1 MLPILA
7 EVMDLVHFSEPLMKE
22 YVENIALSEI
32 VLVNVLYESVNFF
45 WLFHNLVNL
54 REYC

>member
-32 VLVNVLYESVNFF
+32 VLVNVLYESVTFF
-45 WLFHNLVNL
+45 LVIP
-54 REYC
+54 